1 MPELKEEHFEIIDR
15 NKHRLHMK
23 KKEKERFDK
32 LKQIGCI
39 ACQKKGL
46 FSNPVIHHIRK
57 HTGMGL
63 RPSYDQTIPLCP
75 QHHNMG
81 NESIHLNK
89 TKFQELFGTELDLLK
104 EANQQIQ
111 QLEKGDIF
119 YGKGNK

>member
-46 FSNPVIHHIRK
+46 FSEPIIHHIRK

-63 RPSYDQTIPLCP
+63 RPSHEQTIPLCP

-104 EANQQIQ
+104 EVNQQIN